1 MTRNTFSAL
10 IAMFIGLGLAA
21 LSSQATAAGDP
32 FVGTFAM
39 NAAKST
45 ADPGPLPKS
54 STLKTEDAGQGKVK
68 TTGDSVLADGTTQ
81 HWEVT
86 YLRDGTPAPMS
97 GNPNVDTVSVKQVD
111 PNTIQVSETKA
122 GKVVNSLTVQVSA
135 DGATMTSTITGKTPD
150 GKAFKNVVVSEKQ

>member
-1 MTRNTFSAL
+1 MVVGFGFAVLN
-10 IAMFIGLGLAA
+10 G
-21 LSSQATAAGDP
+21 QATAAGDP
-32 FVGTFAM
+32 FIGTFAM

-68 TTGDSVLADGTTQ
+68 TTGDGVLADGTTQ

-97 GNPNVDTVSVKQVD
+97 GNPNVDTVSVKQID
-111 PNTIQVSETKA
+111 PNTLQVSEMK
-122 GKVVNSLTVQVSA
+122 GGNVVNSLKVQVSA

-150 GKAFKNVVVSEKQ
+150 GKPFKNVIVSEKQ